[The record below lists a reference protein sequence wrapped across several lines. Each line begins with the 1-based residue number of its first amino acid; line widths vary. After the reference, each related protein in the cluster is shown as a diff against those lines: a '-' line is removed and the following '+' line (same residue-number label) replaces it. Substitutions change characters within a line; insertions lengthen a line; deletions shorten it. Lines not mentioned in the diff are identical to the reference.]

1 MKKILYFSAA
11 WCGPCQTLSPI
22 MESLSGQINYEKI
35 DVDNNQDLSIQYGV
49 RNIPTLVLVENG
61 EAVSRLTGVQSISW
75 RVMKENRDGLQS
87 LKMNKKLLMLEN

>member
-11 WCGPCQTLSPI
+11 WCGPCKMLGPI

-61 EAVSRLTGVQSISW
+61 EAVGRLTGLQQKDAIL
-75 RVMKENRDGLQS
+75 EFYNR
-87 LKMNKKLLMLEN
+87 

>member
-1 MKKILYFSAA
+1 MKKILYFTGT
-11 WCGPCQTLSPI
+11 WCQPCQILGPI

-61 EAVSRLTGVQSISW
+61 EAVGRLTGLQQKDAIL
-75 RVMKENRDGLQS
+75 EFYNR
-87 LKMNKKLLMLEN
+87 

>member
-11 WCGPCQTLSPI
+11 WCGPCKMLGPI

-49 RNIPTLVLVENG
+49 RNVPTLVLVDNN
-61 EAVSRLTGVQSISW
+61 EAVGRLVGVQS
-75 RVMKENRDGLQS
+75 KEAILEFYNR
-87 LKMNKKLLMLEN
+87 

>member
-11 WCGPCQTLSPI
+11 WCGPCKMLGPT

-49 RNIPTLVLVENG
+49 RNIPTLILVENG
-61 EAVSRLTGVQSISW
+61 EAVGRLTGLQQ
-75 RVMKENRDGLQS
+75 KEAILNFYNG
-87 LKMNKKLLMLEN
+87 

>member
-35 DVDNNQDLSIQYGV
+35 DVDNNQDLSIKYGV
-49 RNIPTLVLVENG
+49 RNIPTLLLLEN
-61 EAVSRLTGVQSISW
+61 EKEVSRLVGVQSKDIIL
-75 RVMKENRDGLQS
+75 EFYNR
-87 LKMNKKLLMLEN
+87 

>member
-11 WCGPCQTLSPI
+11 WCGPCKMLGPI
-22 MESLSGQINYEKI
+22 MESLSDQINYEKI

-61 EAVSRLTGVQSISW
+61 EAVGRLTGLQQ
-75 RVMKENRDGLQS
+75 KETILEFYNR
-87 LKMNKKLLMLEN
+87 